1 MPPCRGQRERLL
13 NARTR
18 KAQTKA
24 ERTPPFSKHQLNQA
38 CSNAVAQDSDPLK
51 AQLFGK
57 QTLSNAA
64 SSDADR
70 TFAARFGRSRFE
82 AGSKGQPC
90 SSPWQSSL
98 PAKAVSKAVSK
109 SKRVFKARV
118 RCASSRGVFES
129 RGEFVRI
136 ASLFERA
143 RRTRTRKK
151 ERRSRSDFKE
161 VEFAGSG
168 ALRSVLLIGAR
179 RIKKSD
185 SPVGG

>member
-57 QTLSNAA
+57 QTLSNEA

-98 PAKAVSKAVSK
+98 PQRDGQGSQQIE
-109 SKRVFKARV
+109 ARV
-118 RCASSRGVFES
+118 QSACSMR
-129 RGEFVRI
+129 EFARRVRI
-136 ASLFERA
+136 ARRVCSNRELV
-143 RRTRTRKK
+143 RTRTPHAHAQERKAESK
-151 ERRSRSDFKE
+151 RATS
-161 VEFAGSG
+161 
-168 ALRSVLLIGAR
+168 
-179 RIKKSD
+179 KKSN
-185 SPVGG
+185 SPVVVLYARYF